1 MTQQTLY
8 TVTVYS
14 ENQVGL
20 LNQISIIFTRRQ
32 LNIESLSVS
41 GSAIEGVHKFT
52 ITTYSDRETMEKLV
66 KQIEKRIDVL
76 RAFFY
81 TDDEI
86 IFQEVALYKVPTDKL
101 LDDRSIEDLIRKHNA
116 RILEVNRTY
125 TVIEKS
131 GHPRRNSIS
140 VRRTE
145 SIRCHAIRPVGTC
158 RHNQIDR
165 RARKHIPTRTT
176 IPTKPT
182 MKEKEEQSKRQ
193 TEPVYSKTYTV
204 EPAEGNGQQEL
215 PLTLLA
221 KRILEVATLHAES
234 WGVGYS
240 TLIKNRQVWVLSRL
254 TVEMYRYPLINEHYT
269 LQTWIEGYNKHF
281 SSRNFAI
288 LGRGRLSLRICPHD
302 LGRYRFG

>member
-86 IFQEVALYKVPTDKL
+86 ALYKVPTDKL

-131 GHPRRNSIS
+131 GHPNETQSLFEELSRYDVMQF
-140 VRRTE
+140 VRSGRV
-145 SIRCHAIRPVGTC
+145 AI
-158 RHNQIDR
+158 
-165 RARKHIPTRTT
+165 
-176 IPTKPT
+176 TK
-182 MKEKEEQSKRQ
+182 S
-193 TEPVYSKTYTV
+193 TV
-204 EPAEGNGQQEL
+204 EHVSIFLQEQQC
-215 PLTLLA
+215 
-221 KRILEVATLHAES
+221 
-234 WGVGYS
+234 
-240 TLIKNRQVWVLSRL
+240 RQNQL
-254 TVEMYRYPLINEHYT
+254 
-269 LQTWIEGYNKHF
+269 
-281 SSRNFAI
+281 
-288 LGRGRLSLRICPHD
+288 
-302 LGRYRFG
+302 

>member
-131 GHPRRNSIS
+131 GHPDETQSLFEELSRYDVMQF
-140 VRRTE
+140 VRSGRV
-145 SIRCHAIRPVGTC
+145 AI
-158 RHNQIDR
+158 
-165 RARKHIPTRTT
+165 
-176 IPTKPT
+176 TK
-182 MKEKEEQSKRQ
+182 S
-193 TEPVYSKTYTV
+193 TV
-204 EPAEGNGQQEL
+204 EHVSIFLQEQQ
-215 PLTLLA
+215 
-221 KRILEVATLHAES
+221 
-234 WGVGYS
+234 Y
-240 TLIKNRQVWVLSRL
+240 RQL
-254 TVEMYRYPLINEHYT
+254 
-269 LQTWIEGYNKHF
+269 
-281 SSRNFAI
+281 
-288 LGRGRLSLRICPHD
+288 
-302 LGRYRFG
+302 

>member
-32 LNIESLSVS
+32 LNIESLS
-41 GSAIEGVHKFT
+41 
-52 ITTYSDRETMEKLV
+52 TYSDRETMEKLV

-131 GHPRRNSIS
+131 GHPDETQSLFEELSRYDVMQF
-140 VRRTE
+140 VRSGRV
-145 SIRCHAIRPVGTC
+145 AI
-158 RHNQIDR
+158 
-165 RARKHIPTRTT
+165 
-176 IPTKPT
+176 TK
-182 MKEKEEQSKRQ
+182 S
-193 TEPVYSKTYTV
+193 TV
-204 EPAEGNGQQEL
+204 EHVSIFLQEQQ
-215 PLTLLA
+215 
-221 KRILEVATLHAES
+221 
-234 WGVGYS
+234 Y
-240 TLIKNRQVWVLSRL
+240 RQNQL
-254 TVEMYRYPLINEHYT
+254 
-269 LQTWIEGYNKHF
+269 
-281 SSRNFAI
+281 
-288 LGRGRLSLRICPHD
+288 
-302 LGRYRFG
+302 

>member
-81 TDDEI
+81 TD
-86 IFQEVALYKVPTDKL
+86 ALYKVPTDKL

-131 GHPRRNSIS
+131 GHPDETQSLFEELSRYDVMQF
-140 VRRTE
+140 VRSGRV
-145 SIRCHAIRPVGTC
+145 AI
-158 RHNQIDR
+158 
-165 RARKHIPTRTT
+165 
-176 IPTKPT
+176 TK
-182 MKEKEEQSKRQ
+182 S
-193 TEPVYSKTYTV
+193 TV
-204 EPAEGNGQQEL
+204 EHVSIFLQEQQ
-215 PLTLLA
+215 
-221 KRILEVATLHAES
+221 
-234 WGVGYS
+234 Y
-240 TLIKNRQVWVLSRL
+240 RQNQL
-254 TVEMYRYPLINEHYT
+254 
-269 LQTWIEGYNKHF
+269 
-281 SSRNFAI
+281 
-288 LGRGRLSLRICPHD
+288 
-302 LGRYRFG
+302 

>member
-101 LDDRSIEDLIRKHNA
+101 MDDRSIEDMIRKHNA
-116 RILEVNRTY
+116 RNLEVIRTY

-131 GHPRRNSIS
+131 GHPDETLSLFEELSRYDVMQF
-140 VRRTE
+140 VRSGRV
-145 SIRCHAIRPVGTC
+145 AI
-158 RHNQIDR
+158 
-165 RARKHIPTRTT
+165 
-176 IPTKPT
+176 TK
-182 MKEKEEQSKRQ
+182 S
-193 TEPVYSKTYTV
+193 TV
-204 EPAEGNGQQEL
+204 EHVSIFLQEQQ
-215 PLTLLA
+215 
-221 KRILEVATLHAES
+221 
-234 WGVGYS
+234 Y
-240 TLIKNRQVWVLSRL
+240 RQNQL
-254 TVEMYRYPLINEHYT
+254 
-269 LQTWIEGYNKHF
+269 
-281 SSRNFAI
+281 
-288 LGRGRLSLRICPHD
+288 
-302 LGRYRFG
+302 

>member
-131 GHPRRNSIS
+131 GHPDETQSLFEELSRYDVMQF
-140 VRRTE
+140 VRSGRV
-145 SIRCHAIRPVGTC
+145 AI
-158 RHNQIDR
+158 
-165 RARKHIPTRTT
+165 
-176 IPTKPT
+176 TK
-182 MKEKEEQSKRQ
+182 S
-193 TEPVYSKTYTV
+193 TV
-204 EPAEGNGQQEL
+204 EHVSIFLREQQ
-215 PLTLLA
+215 
-221 KRILEVATLHAES
+221 
-234 WGVGYS
+234 Y
-240 TLIKNRQVWVLSRL
+240 RQNQL
-254 TVEMYRYPLINEHYT
+254 
-269 LQTWIEGYNKHF
+269 
-281 SSRNFAI
+281 
-288 LGRGRLSLRICPHD
+288 
-302 LGRYRFG
+302 

>member
-116 RILEVNRTY
+116 RVLEVNRTY

-131 GHPRRNSIS
+131 GHPDETQSLFEELSRYDVMQF
-140 VRRTE
+140 VRSGRV
-145 SIRCHAIRPVGTC
+145 AI
-158 RHNQIDR
+158 
-165 RARKHIPTRTT
+165 
-176 IPTKPT
+176 TK
-182 MKEKEEQSKRQ
+182 S
-193 TEPVYSKTYTV
+193 TV
-204 EPAEGNGQQEL
+204 EHVSIFLQEQQ
-215 PLTLLA
+215 
-221 KRILEVATLHAES
+221 
-234 WGVGYS
+234 Y
-240 TLIKNRQVWVLSRL
+240 RQNQL
-254 TVEMYRYPLINEHYT
+254 
-269 LQTWIEGYNKHF
+269 
-281 SSRNFAI
+281 
-288 LGRGRLSLRICPHD
+288 
-302 LGRYRFG
+302 

>member
-76 RAFFY
+76 RTFFY

-131 GHPRRNSIS
+131 GHPDETQSLFEELSRYDVMQF
-140 VRRTE
+140 VRSGRV
-145 SIRCHAIRPVGTC
+145 AI
-158 RHNQIDR
+158 
-165 RARKHIPTRTT
+165 
-176 IPTKPT
+176 TK
-182 MKEKEEQSKRQ
+182 S
-193 TEPVYSKTYTV
+193 TV
-204 EPAEGNGQQEL
+204 EHVSIFLQEQQ
-215 PLTLLA
+215 
-221 KRILEVATLHAES
+221 
-234 WGVGYS
+234 Y
-240 TLIKNRQVWVLSRL
+240 RQNQL
-254 TVEMYRYPLINEHYT
+254 
-269 LQTWIEGYNKHF
+269 
-281 SSRNFAI
+281 
-288 LGRGRLSLRICPHD
+288 
-302 LGRYRFG
+302 

>member
-32 LNIESLSVS
+32 LNIESLS

-131 GHPRRNSIS
+131 GHPDETQSLFEELSRYDVMQF
-140 VRRTE
+140 VRSGRV
-145 SIRCHAIRPVGTC
+145 AI
-158 RHNQIDR
+158 
-165 RARKHIPTRTT
+165 
-176 IPTKPT
+176 TK
-182 MKEKEEQSKRQ
+182 S
-193 TEPVYSKTYTV
+193 TV
-204 EPAEGNGQQEL
+204 EHVSIFLQEQQ
-215 PLTLLA
+215 
-221 KRILEVATLHAES
+221 
-234 WGVGYS
+234 Y
-240 TLIKNRQVWVLSRL
+240 RQNQL
-254 TVEMYRYPLINEHYT
+254 
-269 LQTWIEGYNKHF
+269 
-281 SSRNFAI
+281 
-288 LGRGRLSLRICPHD
+288 
-302 LGRYRFG
+302 

>member
-32 LNIESLSVS
+32 LNIESLS

-131 GHPRRNSIS
+131 GHPNETQSLFEELSRYDVMQF
-140 VRRTE
+140 VRSGRV
-145 SIRCHAIRPVGTC
+145 AI
-158 RHNQIDR
+158 
-165 RARKHIPTRTT
+165 
-176 IPTKPT
+176 TK
-182 MKEKEEQSKRQ
+182 S
-193 TEPVYSKTYTV
+193 TV
-204 EPAEGNGQQEL
+204 EHVSIFLQEQQC
-215 PLTLLA
+215 
-221 KRILEVATLHAES
+221 
-234 WGVGYS
+234 
-240 TLIKNRQVWVLSRL
+240 RQNQL
-254 TVEMYRYPLINEHYT
+254 
-269 LQTWIEGYNKHF
+269 
-281 SSRNFAI
+281 
-288 LGRGRLSLRICPHD
+288 
-302 LGRYRFG
+302 

>member
-52 ITTYSDRETMEKLV
+52 ITTYSDREKMEKLV

-131 GHPRRNSIS
+131 GHPDETQSLFEELSRYDVMQF
-140 VRRTE
+140 VRSGRV
-145 SIRCHAIRPVGTC
+145 AI
-158 RHNQIDR
+158 
-165 RARKHIPTRTT
+165 
-176 IPTKPT
+176 TK
-182 MKEKEEQSKRQ
+182 S
-193 TEPVYSKTYTV
+193 TV
-204 EPAEGNGQQEL
+204 EHVSIFLQEQQ
-215 PLTLLA
+215 
-221 KRILEVATLHAES
+221 
-234 WGVGYS
+234 Y
-240 TLIKNRQVWVLSRL
+240 RQNQL
-254 TVEMYRYPLINEHYT
+254 
-269 LQTWIEGYNKHF
+269 
-281 SSRNFAI
+281 
-288 LGRGRLSLRICPHD
+288 
-302 LGRYRFG
+302 

>member
-52 ITTYSDRETMEKLV
+52 ITTYSDRENDGKLV

-131 GHPRRNSIS
+131 GHPDETQSLFEELSRYDVMQF
-140 VRRTE
+140 VRSGRV
-145 SIRCHAIRPVGTC
+145 AI
-158 RHNQIDR
+158 
-165 RARKHIPTRTT
+165 
-176 IPTKPT
+176 TK
-182 MKEKEEQSKRQ
+182 S
-193 TEPVYSKTYTV
+193 TV
-204 EPAEGNGQQEL
+204 EHVSIFLQEQQ
-215 PLTLLA
+215 
-221 KRILEVATLHAES
+221 
-234 WGVGYS
+234 Y
-240 TLIKNRQVWVLSRL
+240 RQNQL
-254 TVEMYRYPLINEHYT
+254 
-269 LQTWIEGYNKHF
+269 
-281 SSRNFAI
+281 
-288 LGRGRLSLRICPHD
+288 
-302 LGRYRFG
+302 

>member
-20 LNQISIIFTRRQ
+20 LNQITIIFTRRQ

-131 GHPRRNSIS
+131 GHPDETQSLFEELSRYDVMQF
-140 VRRTE
+140 VRSGRV
-145 SIRCHAIRPVGTC
+145 AI
-158 RHNQIDR
+158 
-165 RARKHIPTRTT
+165 
-176 IPTKPT
+176 TK
-182 MKEKEEQSKRQ
+182 S
-193 TEPVYSKTYTV
+193 TV
-204 EPAEGNGQQEL
+204 EHVSIFLQEQQ
-215 PLTLLA
+215 
-221 KRILEVATLHAES
+221 
-234 WGVGYS
+234 Y
-240 TLIKNRQVWVLSRL
+240 RQNQL
-254 TVEMYRYPLINEHYT
+254 
-269 LQTWIEGYNKHF
+269 
-281 SSRNFAI
+281 
-288 LGRGRLSLRICPHD
+288 
-302 LGRYRFG
+302 

>member
-131 GHPRRNSIS
+131 GHPDETQSLFEELSRYDVMQF
-140 VRRTE
+140 VRSGRV
-145 SIRCHAIRPVGTC
+145 AI
-158 RHNQIDR
+158 
-165 RARKHIPTRTT
+165 
-176 IPTKPT
+176 TK
-182 MKEKEEQSKRQ
+182 S
-193 TEPVYSKTYTV
+193 TV
-204 EPAEGNGQQEL
+204 EHVSIFLQEQQ
-215 PLTLLA
+215 
-221 KRILEVATLHAES
+221 
-234 WGVGYS
+234 
-240 TLIKNRQVWVLSRL
+240 
-254 TVEMYRYPLINEHYT
+254 
-269 LQTWIEGYNKHF
+269 
-281 SSRNFAI
+281 
-288 LGRGRLSLRICPHD
+288 
-302 LGRYRFG
+302 

>member
-20 LNQISIIFTRRQ
+20 LNQISIIFTHRQ

-131 GHPRRNSIS
+131 GHPDETQSLFEELSRYDVMQF
-140 VRRTE
+140 VRSGRV
-145 SIRCHAIRPVGTC
+145 AI
-158 RHNQIDR
+158 
-165 RARKHIPTRTT
+165 
-176 IPTKPT
+176 TK
-182 MKEKEEQSKRQ
+182 S
-193 TEPVYSKTYTV
+193 TV
-204 EPAEGNGQQEL
+204 EHVSIFLQEQQ
-215 PLTLLA
+215 
-221 KRILEVATLHAES
+221 
-234 WGVGYS
+234 Y
-240 TLIKNRQVWVLSRL
+240 RQNQL
-254 TVEMYRYPLINEHYT
+254 
-269 LQTWIEGYNKHF
+269 
-281 SSRNFAI
+281 
-288 LGRGRLSLRICPHD
+288 
-302 LGRYRFG
+302 

>member
-116 RILEVNRTY
+116 RILEVNRTC

-131 GHPRRNSIS
+131 GHPDETQSLFEELSRYDVMQF
-140 VRRTE
+140 VRSGRV
-145 SIRCHAIRPVGTC
+145 AI
-158 RHNQIDR
+158 
-165 RARKHIPTRTT
+165 
-176 IPTKPT
+176 TK
-182 MKEKEEQSKRQ
+182 S
-193 TEPVYSKTYTV
+193 TV
-204 EPAEGNGQQEL
+204 EHVSIFLQEQQ
-215 PLTLLA
+215 
-221 KRILEVATLHAES
+221 
-234 WGVGYS
+234 Y
-240 TLIKNRQVWVLSRL
+240 RQNQL
-254 TVEMYRYPLINEHYT
+254 
-269 LQTWIEGYNKHF
+269 
-281 SSRNFAI
+281 
-288 LGRGRLSLRICPHD
+288 
-302 LGRYRFG
+302 

>member
-131 GHPRRNSIS
+131 GHPNDTQSLFEELSRYDVMQF
-140 VRRTE
+140 VRSGRV
-145 SIRCHAIRPVGTC
+145 AI
-158 RHNQIDR
+158 
-165 RARKHIPTRTT
+165 
-176 IPTKPT
+176 TK
-182 MKEKEEQSKRQ
+182 S
-193 TEPVYSKTYTV
+193 TV
-204 EPAEGNGQQEL
+204 EHVSIFLQEQQC
-215 PLTLLA
+215 
-221 KRILEVATLHAES
+221 
-234 WGVGYS
+234 
-240 TLIKNRQVWVLSRL
+240 RQNQL
-254 TVEMYRYPLINEHYT
+254 
-269 LQTWIEGYNKHF
+269 
-281 SSRNFAI
+281 
-288 LGRGRLSLRICPHD
+288 
-302 LGRYRFG
+302 

>member
-86 IFQEVALYKVPTDKL
+86 IFQEVALYNVPTDKL

-131 GHPRRNSIS
+131 GHPDETQSLFEELSRYDVMQF
-140 VRRTE
+140 VRSGRV
-145 SIRCHAIRPVGTC
+145 AI
-158 RHNQIDR
+158 
-165 RARKHIPTRTT
+165 
-176 IPTKPT
+176 TK
-182 MKEKEEQSKRQ
+182 S
-193 TEPVYSKTYTV
+193 TV
-204 EPAEGNGQQEL
+204 EHVSIFLQEQQ
-215 PLTLLA
+215 
-221 KRILEVATLHAES
+221 
-234 WGVGYS
+234 Y
-240 TLIKNRQVWVLSRL
+240 RQNQL
-254 TVEMYRYPLINEHYT
+254 
-269 LQTWIEGYNKHF
+269 
-281 SSRNFAI
+281 
-288 LGRGRLSLRICPHD
+288 
-302 LGRYRFG
+302 

>member
-101 LDDRSIEDLIRKHNA
+101 LDDRS
-116 RILEVNRTY
+116 
-125 TVIEKS
+125 KS
-131 GHPRRNSIS
+131 GHPDETQSLFEELSRYDVMQF
-140 VRRTE
+140 VRSGRV
-145 SIRCHAIRPVGTC
+145 AI
-158 RHNQIDR
+158 
-165 RARKHIPTRTT
+165 
-176 IPTKPT
+176 TK
-182 MKEKEEQSKRQ
+182 S
-193 TEPVYSKTYTV
+193 TV
-204 EPAEGNGQQEL
+204 EHVSIFLQEQQ
-215 PLTLLA
+215 
-221 KRILEVATLHAES
+221 
-234 WGVGYS
+234 Y
-240 TLIKNRQVWVLSRL
+240 RQNQL
-254 TVEMYRYPLINEHYT
+254 
-269 LQTWIEGYNKHF
+269 
-281 SSRNFAI
+281 
-288 LGRGRLSLRICPHD
+288 
-302 LGRYRFG
+302 

>member
-131 GHPRRNSIS
+131 GHPDETQSLFEELSRYDVMQF
-140 VRRTE
+140 VRSGRV
-145 SIRCHAIRPVGTC
+145 AI
-158 RHNQIDR
+158 
-165 RARKHIPTRTT
+165 
-176 IPTKPT
+176 TK
-182 MKEKEEQSKRQ
+182 S
-193 TEPVYSKTYTV
+193 TV
-204 EPAEGNGQQEL
+204 EHVSIFLQE
-215 PLTLLA
+215 
-221 KRILEVATLHAES
+221 
-234 WGVGYS
+234 
-240 TLIKNRQVWVLSRL
+240 RQ
-254 TVEMYRYPLINEHYT
+254 YRQNQL
-269 LQTWIEGYNKHF
+269 
-281 SSRNFAI
+281 
-288 LGRGRLSLRICPHD
+288 
-302 LGRYRFG
+302 

>member
-81 TDDEI
+81 TDDKI

-131 GHPRRNSIS
+131 GHPDETQSLFEELSRYDVMQF
-140 VRRTE
+140 VRSGRV
-145 SIRCHAIRPVGTC
+145 AI
-158 RHNQIDR
+158 
-165 RARKHIPTRTT
+165 
-176 IPTKPT
+176 TK
-182 MKEKEEQSKRQ
+182 S
-193 TEPVYSKTYTV
+193 TV
-204 EPAEGNGQQEL
+204 EHVSIFLQEQQ
-215 PLTLLA
+215 
-221 KRILEVATLHAES
+221 
-234 WGVGYS
+234 Y
-240 TLIKNRQVWVLSRL
+240 RQNQL
-254 TVEMYRYPLINEHYT
+254 
-269 LQTWIEGYNKHF
+269 
-281 SSRNFAI
+281 
-288 LGRGRLSLRICPHD
+288 
-302 LGRYRFG
+302 

>member
-52 ITTYSDRETMEKLV
+52 ITTYSDRETMEKPV

-131 GHPRRNSIS
+131 GHPDETQSLFEELSRYDVMQF
-140 VRRTE
+140 VRSGRV
-145 SIRCHAIRPVGTC
+145 AI
-158 RHNQIDR
+158 
-165 RARKHIPTRTT
+165 
-176 IPTKPT
+176 TK
-182 MKEKEEQSKRQ
+182 S
-193 TEPVYSKTYTV
+193 TV
-204 EPAEGNGQQEL
+204 EHVSIFLQEQQ
-215 PLTLLA
+215 
-221 KRILEVATLHAES
+221 
-234 WGVGYS
+234 Y
-240 TLIKNRQVWVLSRL
+240 RQNQL
-254 TVEMYRYPLINEHYT
+254 
-269 LQTWIEGYNKHF
+269 
-281 SSRNFAI
+281 
-288 LGRGRLSLRICPHD
+288 
-302 LGRYRFG
+302 

>member
-1 MTQQTLY
+1 MTQQPLY

-131 GHPRRNSIS
+131 GHPDETQSLFEELSRYDVMQF
-140 VRRTE
+140 VRSGRV
-145 SIRCHAIRPVGTC
+145 AI
-158 RHNQIDR
+158 
-165 RARKHIPTRTT
+165 
-176 IPTKPT
+176 TK
-182 MKEKEEQSKRQ
+182 S
-193 TEPVYSKTYTV
+193 TV
-204 EPAEGNGQQEL
+204 EHVSIFLQEQQ
-215 PLTLLA
+215 
-221 KRILEVATLHAES
+221 
-234 WGVGYS
+234 Y
-240 TLIKNRQVWVLSRL
+240 RQNQL
-254 TVEMYRYPLINEHYT
+254 
-269 LQTWIEGYNKHF
+269 
-281 SSRNFAI
+281 
-288 LGRGRLSLRICPHD
+288 
-302 LGRYRFG
+302 

>member
-81 TDDEI
+81 TDGEI

-131 GHPRRNSIS
+131 GHPDETQSLFEELSRYDVMQF
-140 VRRTE
+140 VRSGRV
-145 SIRCHAIRPVGTC
+145 AI
-158 RHNQIDR
+158 
-165 RARKHIPTRTT
+165 
-176 IPTKPT
+176 TK
-182 MKEKEEQSKRQ
+182 S
-193 TEPVYSKTYTV
+193 TV
-204 EPAEGNGQQEL
+204 EHVSIFLQEQQ
-215 PLTLLA
+215 
-221 KRILEVATLHAES
+221 
-234 WGVGYS
+234 Y
-240 TLIKNRQVWVLSRL
+240 RQNQL
-254 TVEMYRYPLINEHYT
+254 
-269 LQTWIEGYNKHF
+269 
-281 SSRNFAI
+281 
-288 LGRGRLSLRICPHD
+288 
-302 LGRYRFG
+302 

>member
-41 GSAIEGVHKFT
+41 GSAIEGVHTFT

-131 GHPRRNSIS
+131 GHPDETQSLFEELSRYDVMQF
-140 VRRTE
+140 VRSGRV
-145 SIRCHAIRPVGTC
+145 AI
-158 RHNQIDR
+158 
-165 RARKHIPTRTT
+165 
-176 IPTKPT
+176 TK
-182 MKEKEEQSKRQ
+182 S
-193 TEPVYSKTYTV
+193 TV
-204 EPAEGNGQQEL
+204 EHVSIFLQEQQ
-215 PLTLLA
+215 
-221 KRILEVATLHAES
+221 
-234 WGVGYS
+234 Y
-240 TLIKNRQVWVLSRL
+240 RQNQL
-254 TVEMYRYPLINEHYT
+254 
-269 LQTWIEGYNKHF
+269 
-281 SSRNFAI
+281 
-288 LGRGRLSLRICPHD
+288 
-302 LGRYRFG
+302 

>member
-131 GHPRRNSIS
+131 GHPDETQSLFEELSRYDIMQF
-140 VRRTE
+140 VRSGRV
-145 SIRCHAIRPVGTC
+145 AI
-158 RHNQIDR
+158 
-165 RARKHIPTRTT
+165 
-176 IPTKPT
+176 TK
-182 MKEKEEQSKRQ
+182 S
-193 TEPVYSKTYTV
+193 TV
-204 EPAEGNGQQEL
+204 EHVSIFLQEQQ
-215 PLTLLA
+215 
-221 KRILEVATLHAES
+221 
-234 WGVGYS
+234 Y
-240 TLIKNRQVWVLSRL
+240 RQNQL
-254 TVEMYRYPLINEHYT
+254 
-269 LQTWIEGYNKHF
+269 
-281 SSRNFAI
+281 
-288 LGRGRLSLRICPHD
+288 
-302 LGRYRFG
+302 